1 MGRNG
6 EKADCNLQT
15 NRGGLGGRPTHIY
28 RAAQKV
34 CLGFG
39 DCPQILAT
47 CERAEWQGI
56 HRSAFRQLMQL
67 LYVSFLE
74 SRTSLFVHLC
84 ISTHT
89 DRHRQTS
96 SEMGKDHDL
105 WSWSSR
111 SPLVISIFWLVKIT
125 SGDLFKWSW
134 SSIFD
139 LRFFEITFHFNTQP
153 KQLNCG

>member
-15 NRGGLGGRPTHIY
+15 NREGGADRPTHIY

-84 ISTHT
+84 IHIRT
-89 DRHRQTS
+89 DIDRPAAPAAVLPDCSLFRWHQHFHCLANQS
-96 SEMGKDHDL
+96 KQGVQCVS
-105 WSWSSR
+105 
-111 SPLVISIFWLVKIT
+111 LVRPIDELMVI
-125 SGDLFKWSW
+125 
-134 SSIFD
+134 
-139 LRFFEITFHFNTQP
+139 
-153 KQLNCG
+153 